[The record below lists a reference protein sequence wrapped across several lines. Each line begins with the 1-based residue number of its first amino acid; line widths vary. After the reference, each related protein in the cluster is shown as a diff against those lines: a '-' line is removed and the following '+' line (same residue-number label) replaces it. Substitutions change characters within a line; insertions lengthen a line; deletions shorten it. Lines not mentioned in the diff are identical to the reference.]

1 MLKLRKILLC
11 NYLYYLILL
20 LAIFYCT
27 VVINTNKID
36 LNKNTF
42 KGTIT
47 KIIKKD
53 NDIIYTNNNL
63 IVYLNKKNKFK
74 VGDNILI
81 KGSIINTLN
90 NTIYIKPSS
99 IKYLSTSPNIIYFIK
114 RLLIKRLKN
123 NSYLYTFIL
132 GDKSYIN
139 SIVKR
144 SYQENGIS
152 HLFAIS
158 GMHISLLSSIIN
170 KILKRTSIQEETI
183 FKITSLFLLL
193 YLFIVG
199 LSPSILRGVLF
210 YILFTTNNIY
220 YFYIKKINLFFL
232 IVSISLF
239 INPYSIFDIGYQY
252 SYLISFSL
260 LLNNNYLK
268 SNNYFISLFKVS
280 ILSSIVSLPIS
291 LYHFYQI
298 NILST
303 IYNLFFVPLVSIIVF
318 PFSLIVV
325 LFPITEPIYNE
336 VIKVLEKTSL
346 FLVNINIGK
355 LIFKKVNIIIY
366 LIYILI
372 IILFFI
378 FRKKIILGIL
388 IFILIFHYHLPCF
401 MNYFIKY
408 IDVGQG
414 DCTLIHLN
422 NKNIMIDTG
431 GKANN
436 DLVLLYKI
444 INELKKEGIKK
455 IDYLISSHGDF
466 DHIGEAINLVENFK
480 VEKVIFNCGSYNDLE
495 NELIK
500 VLDKKKIKYYSCIKE
515 LNIDNNKLYFLQ
527 TKEYDNENDNS
538 NVIYTELDGYKFIF
552 MGDASTSTEKEIMD
566 KYNLPDIDVLKIGHH
581 GSKTSSSQE
590 FINKIQPKYS
600 IISVGKN
607 NRYGHPNKEVLDNL
621 KDTKIY
627 RTDEDGSIMFNIKN
641 NKLKIETCTP

>member
-1 MLKLRKILLC
+1 M
-11 NYLYYLILL
+11 ILL
-20 LAIFYCT
+20 LDIFYCT

-220 YFYIKKINLFFL
+220 YFYIKKR
-232 IVSISLF
+232 LF
-239 INPYSIFDIGYQY
+239 IN
-252 SYLISFSL
+252 
-260 LLNNNYLK
+260 
-268 SNNYFISLFKVS
+268 
-280 ILSSIVSLPIS
+280 
-291 LYHFYQI
+291 
-298 NILST
+298 
-303 IYNLFFVPLVSIIVF
+303 
-318 PFSLIVV
+318 
-325 LFPITEPIYNE
+325 
-336 VIKVLEKTSL
+336 
-346 FLVNINIGK
+346 
-355 LIFKKVNIIIY
+355 
-366 LIYILI
+366 
-372 IILFFI
+372 
-378 FRKKIILGIL
+378 
-388 IFILIFHYHLPCF
+388 
-401 MNYFIKY
+401 
-408 IDVGQG
+408 
-414 DCTLIHLN
+414 
-422 NKNIMIDTG
+422 
-431 GKANN
+431 
-436 DLVLLYKI
+436 
-444 INELKKEGIKK
+444 
-455 IDYLISSHGDF
+455 
-466 DHIGEAINLVENFK
+466 
-480 VEKVIFNCGSYNDLE
+480 
-495 NELIK
+495 
-500 VLDKKKIKYYSCIKE
+500 
-515 LNIDNNKLYFLQ
+515 
-527 TKEYDNENDNS
+527 
-538 NVIYTELDGYKFIF
+538 
-552 MGDASTSTEKEIMD
+552 
-566 KYNLPDIDVLKIGHH
+566 
-581 GSKTSSSQE
+581 
-590 FINKIQPKYS
+590 
-600 IISVGKN
+600 
-607 NRYGHPNKEVLDNL
+607 
-621 KDTKIY
+621 
-627 RTDEDGSIMFNIKN
+627 
-641 NKLKIETCTP
+641 